1 MQSRVHLSDGT
12 KQLHAVDHPHLV
24 LTYGGTMLSKVFP
37 QNVLGKI
44 WWQNPWNPC
53 PALQAFDGT

>member
-1 MQSRVHLSDGT
+1 MQSRVHLSDGI

-24 LTYGGTMLSKVFP
+24 LTYGGTTPRWIFGK
-37 QNVLGKI
+37 NVLGKI